1 MTQTIPFNPKLSQA
15 PIYVRAELVEQAF
28 RVVSDKDFDDTVVER
43 LASAV
48 SVSEAFIFRHF
59 RTRIDLAD
67 ALGQY
72 VMQQLKSDLQALPS
86 SGSSIGDLR
95 LLFTELCERYSRSR
109 RLTPGLLD
117 AMVIA
122 IEKNGRAAQAYSRF
136 LEETVVQIIV
146 QGQRS
151 GEIRVTNSRQTAAV
165 IFNSLMALSDPHLF
179 RRYGHAL
186 DCELLSQQIDVV
198 LRRLTKDAEI
208 SERCRIAS

>member
-1 MTQTIPFNPKLSQA
+1 MTHTISFNPKLSQA
-15 PIYVRAELVEQAF
+15 SSQVRAELVEQAF
-28 RVVSDKDFDDTVVER
+28 RVVSDTDFDHTVMKR

-72 VMQQLKSDLQALPS
+72 VMRQLKSDLQALPS

-95 LLFTELCERYSRSR
+95 LLFSELCERYLRSR

-117 AMVIA
+117 AMIIA
-122 IEKNGRAAQAYSRF
+122 IEKNGRTAQAYLRF
-136 LEETVVQIIV
+136 LEEKVAEIIAR
-146 QGQRS
+146 GQRA
-151 GEIRVTNSRQTAAV
+151 GEIRLTNNRQTAAV
-165 IFNSLMALSDPHLF
+165 IFNSLMALSDPILF

-186 DCELLSQQIDVV
+186 DCGLLSQQIDVV
-198 LRRLTKDAEI
+198 LQRLTKNEAS
-208 SERCRIAS
+208 SEGCRIAS